1 LGVGLDQVGPEGLE
15 VGIDVAADIGAPRTI
30 VNVARARERDLGR
43 ARGQR
48 REKAKIVG
56 VLWSFPGDAAHNRR
70 NALRHPV
77 AMGLRTG
84 PAAVLGHF
92 DLHAGN
98 AGAGERIGIGA
109 PPELAV
115 GDDLQTDVFLQLDH
129 AGDGLVFD
137 FPQRLAI
144 EFAGRVPLACAQ
156 EFART
161 HQAADMFGAEG
172 RRSHHS
178 CTPRRGQS

>member
-1 LGVGLDQVGPEGLE
+1 
-15 VGIDVAADIGAPRTI
+15 
-30 VNVARARERDLGR
+30 
-43 ARGQR
+43 
-48 REKAKIVG
+48 
-56 VLWSFPGDAAHNRR
+56 
-70 NALRHPV
+70 
-77 AMGLRTG
+77 MGLRAG

-98 AGAGERIGIGA
+98 ARAGERIGIGA
-109 PPELAV
+109 TPELAV
-115 GDDLQTDVFLQLDH
+115 GDHLQTDVFLQLDH

-137 FPQRLAI
+137 FAQRLAI

-156 EFART
+156 EFARA

-178 CTPRRGQS
+178 CTPRRGRS